1 MPPQFFWD
9 NKFMNR
15 HIPGPI
21 RSFYYSYPRPIRKNK
36 KSEEKL
42 KPQRKAKL
50 GSERMIEIAKPK
62 ITSKR
67 LWMMISAI
75 TYLLPMSHFKYRN
88 SLDRKSHP
96 FLKKIMNLN
105 NKKAP
110 SKRPTVEKRTPW
122 SSYFSRMLCMK
133 IKNEDVVASMKEEK
147 RSEMAIPN
155 GKSDKPYSLL
165 ERKLNKT
172 SNNGEYLEFNNKK
185 VPCTFYNSQ
194 NLA

>member
-42 KPQRKAKL
+42 KPQTKATL

-96 FLKKIMNLN
+96 FLKKMMNRN
-105 NKKAP
+105 NTKAP
-110 SKRPTVEKRTPW
+110 AKRPTVEKRTPW
-122 SSYFSRMLCMK
+122 SSYFLRLLCMK
-133 IKNEDVVASMKEEK
+133 IKDEDVAASMKEEK
-147 RSEMAIPN
+147 RSEMAMPN
-155 GKSDKPYSLL
+155 GESDKPSSLL
-165 ERKLNKT
+165 EHKIIKT
-172 SNNGEYLEFNNKK
+172 STNGEYLDFNNMK
-185 VPCTFYNSQ
+185 VACTFYNSQ

>member
-1 MPPQFFWD
+1 MPQQLFWD

-42 KPQRKAKL
+42 KPQTKATL

-110 SKRPTVEKRTPW
+110 AKRPAVEKRTSW
-122 SSYFSRMLCMK
+122 SSYFLRMLCMK
-133 IKNEDVVASMKEEK
+133 IKDEKVAASRKEEK
-147 RSEMAIPN
+147 RSELAMPN
-155 GKSDKPYSLL
+155 GESDKPYALL
-165 ERKLNKT
+165 EHKINKT
-172 SNNGEYLEFNNKK
+172 STNGEYLDFNNMK
-185 VPCTFYNSQ
+185 VACTFYNSQ
-194 NLA
+194 NSA

>member
-1 MPPQFFWD
+1 MPQQLFWY
-9 NKFMNR
+9 NMFMNR
-15 HIPGPI
+15 HIRGPI
-21 RSFYYSYPRPIRKNK
+21 RSFYYSYPRPVRKNK
-36 KSEEKL
+36 KSAEKL

-96 FLKKIMNLN
+96 FLKKILNLN
-105 NKKAP
+105 NAKAP
-110 SKRPTVEKRTPW
+110 AKRPTVEKRTPW
-122 SSYFSRMLCMK
+122 SSYFLRLLCMK
-133 IKNEDVVASMKEEK
+133 IKDEDVAASMKEEK
-147 RSEMAIPN
+147 RSEMAMPN
-155 GKSDKPYSLL
+155 GESDKPYSLI
-165 ERKLNKT
+165 ERKINKT
-172 SNNGEYLEFNNKK
+172 STNGEYLDFNNMK
-185 VPCTFYNSQ
+185 VACTFYNSQ

>member
-1 MPPQFFWD
+1 MPQQLFWY
-9 NKFMNR
+9 NMFMNR
-15 HIPGPI
+15 HIRGPI

-42 KPQRKAKL
+42 KPQTKATL

-96 FLKKIMNLN
+96 FLKKIMNRN
-105 NKKAP
+105 NTKAP
-110 SKRPTVEKRTPW
+110 AKRPTVEKRTPW
-122 SSYFSRMLCMK
+122 SSYFLRLLCMK
-133 IKNEDVVASMKEEK
+133 IKDEDVAASMKEEK
-147 RSEMAIPN
+147 RSEMAMPN
-155 GKSDKPYSLL
+155 GESDKPYSLI
-165 ERKLNKT
+165 ERKINKT
-172 SNNGEYLEFNNKK
+172 STNGEYLDFNNMK
-185 VPCTFYNSQ
+185 VACTFYNSQ